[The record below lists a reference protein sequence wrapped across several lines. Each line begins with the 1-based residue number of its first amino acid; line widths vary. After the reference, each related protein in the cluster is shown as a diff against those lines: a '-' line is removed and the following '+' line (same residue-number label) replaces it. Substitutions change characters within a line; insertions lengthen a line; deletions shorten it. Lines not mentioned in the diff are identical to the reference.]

1 MNNQIFNHN
10 GTEIT
15 PEAFHPG
22 IYLLEEIEQRELLKK
37 DVAKALDLLP
47 NNLSQIFNGK
57 RNISAQLAIKLEK
70 YLGVSAEYWYGLQN
84 AYDLHEAR
92 HHQLEEQD

>member
-1 MNNQIFNHN
+1 MNNQIFNHK
-10 GTEIT
+10 GAELL

-22 IYLLEEIEQRELLKK
+22 IYLLEEIEERELLKK

-47 NNLSQIFNGK
+47 NNLSQIFTGK

-70 YLGVSAEYWYGLQN
+70 YLNISAAYWFGLQN
-84 AYDLHEAR
+84 AYDLQQAR
-92 HHQLEEQD
+92 HLELADQD